1 MVTLWGNYEGIS
13 QNGTSFVETHRSNPN
28 TVELGV
34 PYPSNDMVEKMVQG
48 QPLIDSD
55 AGPELQVAT

>member
-1 MVTLWGNYEGIS
+1 